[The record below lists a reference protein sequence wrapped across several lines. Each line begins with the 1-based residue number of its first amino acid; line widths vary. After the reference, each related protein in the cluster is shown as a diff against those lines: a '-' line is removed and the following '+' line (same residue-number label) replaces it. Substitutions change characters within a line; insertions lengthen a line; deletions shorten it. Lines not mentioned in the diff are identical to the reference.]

1 MKPSFLA
8 LALFGS
14 FFLCFPLLIVPE
26 SEGAKKKN
34 KKKDKEEGEV
44 VFDFTDENPGEKW
57 ITVNDNVMGGRSKGG
72 FSFQKTKLVF
82 SGSTNTNGGGFSSI
96 RSKPMVLG
104 LENKDGL
111 MIRFKGDG
119 RSYNLGVRMDGSSVS
134 YRTEFETDGDA
145 KGWQVAKVPF
155 ENLSSS
161 WRGMRLPKDRY
172 PLKKDKIRSVTIM
185 IYDKKDGPFQ
195 LQVDWIKAYTDKK

>member
-1 MKPSFLA
+1 MKPPFVIMSFLWT
-8 LALFGS
+8 FC
-14 FFLCFPLLIVPE
+14 FLFPLLIVPE

-34 KKKDKEEGEV
+34 KDKQKGEGEV
-44 VFDFTDENPGEKW
+44 IFDFTEKNPGEKW

-72 FSFQKTKLVF
+72 FSFKKTKLIF

-96 RSKPMVLG
+96 RSKTMDLG

-134 YRTEFETDGDA
+134 YRTEFETDGDG

-155 ENLSSS
+155 ETLSSS

-185 IYDKKDGPFQ
+185 IYDKKDGPFN
-195 LQVDWIKAYTDKK
+195 LQVDWIKAYSEKN